1 MTSASRSPT
10 YPATRSHS
18 PPGARFTSIG
28 TARAAAGPVR
38 PSTTR
43 SRRSSDTSSASPDTR
58 SVYALYAESGPQR
71 KKTLVHVLDLLGC
84 VVQGD
89 TTDEAI
95 AASPDAIR
103 AYLGY
108 LRRHGE
114 KLDPNEKIE
123 ARLAEHNTEGL
134 FSGQALWPQDL
145 KPLAP
150 SALARYV
157 RWLDWSRADLLALV
171 HGIDDKRLRAK
182 PAAGRSLRDILLHV
196 LDADKSYV
204 YALVG
209 PLKAMGDPTNAADRG
224 DLDLRGAL
232 REARRAAIDR
242 LGTLTP
248 GERARIRTSGQSTYS
263 AHRVIRRMLEH
274 EWENRREI
282 AARLADD
289 A

>member
-1 MTSASRSPT
+1 MHDKRRDARRERALQLALIRWRRGQLTLTLPPQ
-10 YPATRSHS
+10 YLGVVAT
-18 PPGARFTSIG
+18 F
-28 TARAAAGPVR
+28 
-38 PSTTR
+38 
-43 SRRSSDTSSASPDTR
+43 D
-58 SVYALYAESGPQR
+58 LYLESGPQH
-71 KKTLVHVLDLLGC
+71 KKTLLHVLDLLGC
-84 VVQGD
+84 VVQAD
-89 TTDEAI
+89 TTDEAV
-95 AASPDAIR
+95 AAAPEAIR
-103 AYLGY
+103 AYLRY
-108 LRRHGE
+108 LGRHGE
-114 KLDPNEKIE
+114 KVDPDEKIE
-123 ARLAEHNTEGL
+123 THLAKHNTEGL

-209 PLKAMGDPTNAADRG
+209 PLKAMGGPTNAAGRG
-224 DLDLRGAL
+224 DLDLRVAMH
-232 REARRAAIDR
+232 EARRAAIDR

-274 EWENRREI
+274 EWEHRREI
-282 AARLADD
+282 AARLGKD